1 MYYFNLKIIASQP
14 PLLYSPTGFKYP
26 QFLLIFGMAHTPWNW
41 SFSSWYLS
49 LLYYNLPLCFC
60 I

>member
-14 PLLYSPTGFKYP
+14 PLFSPTGLKYP
-26 QFLLIFGMAHTPWNW
+26 QFLLIFGMAHIPWNW
-41 SFSSWYLS
+41 SCSSWYLS